1 MSGLVDVALIGLGG
15 YGATHRRALQALE
28 KAGLARLA
36 VAAEI
41 DHVGQAEVINQLRQ
55 NGVQVYRDWQEML
68 DKGGF
73 DVVGVAAPLHLHR
86 IMVITA
92 LQRGYPVFC

>member
-1 MSGLVDVALIGLGG
+1 M
-15 YGATHRRALQALE
+15 
-28 KAGLARLA
+28 
-36 VAAEI
+36 AAEI

-92 LQRGYPVFC
+92 LQRGYPYSVKVGRSDRAGCRGHG